1 MISRILS
8 LIGVLGTGVCAV
20 AMFAVSLGLVGASA
34 TVSAKA
40 SRTMDSMSSVGSMAA
55 TPAWLS
61 GLLRFGPE
69 ILVASL
75 LLVIVPLA
83 LRRSIGTLPA
93 VVGGTILFAGM
104 YVQSNGTIMVIATGL
119 GFSLIVTA
127 LLFGNRKSAA
137 RRSNT
142 STIAT

>member
-1 MISRILS
+1 
-8 LIGVLGTGVCAV
+8 
-20 AMFAVSLGLVGASA
+20 
-34 TVSAKA
+34 
-40 SRTMDSMSSVGSMAA
+40 MSSVGSMAA